1 RRFLP
6 TRRSSD
12 LWWFSWLLL
21 ACRRWRECAC
31 YFRVSPRIQPSTA
44 RWWCIRT
51 LGGRTARR
59 PHWHVQ
65 YPPTRLVK
73 YLRERGTHL
82 PRHGCSCARSRV
94 ARARRGTDPEE
105 IESLGLDR

>member
-1 RRFLP
+1 
-6 TRRSSD
+6 
-12 LWWFSWLLL
+12 WWFSWLLL

-73 YLRERGTHL
+73 YLRDRKSTRLNSSHVSISYAVFCLKKKIQLALCCVLLVDVGW
-82 PRHGCSCARSRV
+82 SR
-94 ARARRGTDPEE
+94 
-105 IESLGLDR
+105 